1 VQVLTSVTF
10 VYVMQEDRILAAINP
25 GRPEAWSCWLT
36 RRVVLALLE
45 RVAELLATTSALA
58 QRTPLEHRGDLAV
71 FERDTAMAKT
81 AKRMSHTPADLLI
94 ASATA
99 AELVE
104 QLSITNQGDN
114 FQVELRG
121 ISGGGA
127 AGVLA
132 RAGLQRILQMLQD
145 EVAKAGW
152 LAPRSNPQPTQAI
165 GEPGS
170 KQFRQ

>member
-1 VQVLTSVTF
+1 MQVLTSVTF
-10 VYVMQEDRILAAINP
+10 IYAMQEDRILAAINP

-45 RVAELLATTSALA
+45 RAAELLANTSALA
-58 QRTPLEHRGDLAV
+58 QRAPVELRGDVIA
-71 FERDTAMAKT
+71 FEHAAAMAKT
-81 AKRMSHTPADLLI
+81 AERMTNTPADLLN

-99 AELVE
+99 AELVG
-104 QLSITNQGDN
+104 QLSITDQGDN

-121 ISGGGA
+121 LSGGGA

-132 RAGLQRILQMLQD
+132 RAGLRRILQMLQD

-152 LAPRSNPQPTQAI
+152 LATSAKPQPTQST
-165 GEPGS
+165 GGLVQS
-170 KQFRQ
+170 HRH